1 MDIENQRS
9 SRQFRINEILSLERE
24 AAVEAWKKFEVF
36 GDDVSVAEELGYPIE
51 YFRKL
56 FAQEFIHRLDS
67 GTDFTEFPKFSKP
80 LEDFCWNALCLL
92 FKPNLQEKILEPG
105 CIQLRVKLSLLYQE
119 NGDVTKISKRSS
131 RAMLKELSEKFDLSQ
146 DQIRTLIMIAMAEE
160 GLRLEQIAMQFKLSR
175 ERVRQIV
182 SLFGVS
188 PIAVRQNARKK
199 LDCEKEKKQAVLLN
213 LIEPWI
219 NTHPGCYLS
228 EITSTLGVTES
239 EVRQI
244 CPNLFKKLVLGGK
257 RRKILK
263 NSKFTS
269 KQILECLRQAYNLRN
284 PSMSMYAVEET
295 WPLTGTFYEKLC
307 NSGAVRGP
315 SVQRIIQIFGTW
327 KEACENAGIPS
338 GEALRA
344 NYALRWSD
352 DELIELLVEFIST
365 NEPTSVGKYDEWS
378 RIDENRPS
386 VGTLRNQLGPWSET
400 YSLALLHMRRKW
412 TEE

>member
-1 MDIENQRS
+1 MSFRDSHAEWKRRKDEIERLA
-9 SRQFRINEILSLERE
+9 IEP
-24 AAVEAWKKFEVF
+24 ATEAWNHVEFSLDEEK
-36 GDDVSVAEELGYPIE
+36 SATELGYPIK
-51 YFRKL
+51 YFQNLIAREFVRKL
-56 FAQEFIHRLDS
+56 NEGMNFA
-67 GTDFTEFPKFSKP
+67 EFPKFSKP
-80 LEDFCWNALCLL
+80 LEDFCWNALCLV